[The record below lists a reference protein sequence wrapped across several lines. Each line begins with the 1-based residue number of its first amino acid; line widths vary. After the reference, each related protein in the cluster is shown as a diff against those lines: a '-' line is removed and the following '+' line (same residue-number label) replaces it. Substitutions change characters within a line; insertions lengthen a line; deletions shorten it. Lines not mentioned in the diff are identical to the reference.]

1 VLDMNRPL
9 PRSPEAERAVLG
21 GLMLAP
27 EQVPAIADRLVPEDF
42 HRVAHQRL
50 YRLMLDMSAA
60 GRPPDMLGVTAELM
74 RLDRAE
80 EAGGIAYVS
89 GLPDNVPSTENLD
102 HYADIVRERA
112 LSRRLVEIAERARDA
127 ALGGS
132 GTPAEQ
138 IEATQAALDALG
150 AAQPSEGWRYV
161 ADLLDEEVIRIQAA
175 AERRGQMSGLPTG
188 LAELDRILCG
198 LQPGNLIVLGARPG
212 CGKAQPLTAKI
223 LTPTGWTT
231 MGALKV
237 GDLVIGSN
245 GQPTRVLGVY
255 PQGVRPV
262 FKVRMTDGVET
273 LCCDEHLW
281 ATQTRL
287 ELRRGDPPSVKSL
300 AEIRASLRW
309 ENGSRF
315 NHRVATV
322 EPVAFAPHGDTPIH
336 PYLLGLILGDGSLS
350 ARVLLHNP
358 EPDLWAAVERLV
370 PEGDTVKVMPGG
382 VGCRIN
388 MARKAPGGTK
398 TWRSIQQ
405 LGLAWCDSFTK
416 FIPPAYLRGSIET
429 RIALLQGLCDTD
441 GSVDEKRGSVEYST
455 SSHQLARDVR
465 ELVWSLGGT
474 ATDTIRHTFYTYKGQ
489 RLPGAPS
496 HRLMLTL
503 PPHIVP
509 VASVKNRAKWR
520 DTPHATRYR
529 SFDTVEPAGEAEC
542 QCIMVEA
549 ANHQY
554 VTDDFIVTH
563 NTSLAINAIART
575 AATVGAV
582 GVFSLEMSRG
592 EIVTR
597 LLCCEARVDSSRI
610 RRGTLTGEDWDA
622 LMPAAERLAHLPIL
636 IDDTPGLTP
645 SQIRARVLKLKAL
658 RPDLGLVVVDYLG
671 LIGGHGT
678 DQEKAGAAAVAL
690 KSLAKELQ
698 IPVVALAQLNR
709 GVESRPDKRPV
720 ASDLRD
726 SGKVEQ
732 TADVIVLIFRDEY
745 YNRESTRKGEADL
758 LIVKHRNGGVGDV
771 AVAFEAEFTRFGDLA
786 RPVDSWGGR

>member
-1 VLDMNRPL
+1 
-9 PRSPEAERAVLG
+9 
-21 GLMLAP
+21 
-27 EQVPAIADRLVPEDF
+27 
-42 HRVAHQRL
+42 
-50 YRLMLDMSAA
+50 
-60 GRPPDMLGVTAELM
+60 M

-127 ALGGS
+127 AMGGS

-212 CGKAQPLTAKI
+212 CGK
-223 LTPTGWTT
+223 
-231 MGALKV
+231 
-237 GDLVIGSN
+237 
-245 GQPTRVLGVY
+245 
-255 PQGVRPV
+255 
-262 FKVRMTDGVET
+262 
-273 LCCDEHLW
+273 
-281 ATQTRL
+281 
-287 ELRRGDPPSVKSL
+287 
-300 AEIRASLRW
+300 
-309 ENGSRF
+309 
-315 NHRVATV
+315 
-322 EPVAFAPHGDTPIH
+322 
-336 PYLLGLILGDGSLS
+336 
-350 ARVLLHNP
+350 
-358 EPDLWAAVERLV
+358 
-370 PEGDTVKVMPGG
+370 
-382 VGCRIN
+382 
-388 MARKAPGGTK
+388 
-398 TWRSIQQ
+398 
-405 LGLAWCDSFTK
+405 
-416 FIPPAYLRGSIET
+416 
-429 RIALLQGLCDTD
+429 
-441 GSVDEKRGSVEYST
+441 
-455 SSHQLARDVR
+455 
-465 ELVWSLGGT
+465 
-474 ATDTIRHTFYTYKGQ
+474 
-489 RLPGAPS
+489 
-496 HRLMLTL
+496 
-503 PPHIVP
+503 
-509 VASVKNRAKWR
+509 
-520 DTPHATRYR
+520 
-529 SFDTVEPAGEAEC
+529 
-542 QCIMVEA
+542 
-549 ANHQY
+549 
-554 VTDDFIVTH
+554 
-563 NTSLAINAIART
+563 TSLAINAIART

-622 LMPAAERLAHLPIL
+622 LMPAAERLGHLPIL

-658 RPDLGLVVVDYLG
+658 RPDLGLIVVDYLG

-678 DQEKAGAAAVAL
+678 DQDKAGAAAVAL

-732 TADVIVLIFRDEY
+732 TADVIVLIFRDEL

>member
-1 VLDMNRPL
+1 MSREERAL

-27 EQVPAIADRLVPEDF
+27 EQVPTIADRLVPEDF

-50 YRLMLDMSAA
+50 YRLMLDLSAA

-89 GLPDNVPSTENLD
+89 GLPDNVPSTENLE

-198 LQPGNLIVLGARPG
+198 LQPGNLIIVGARPG
-212 CGKAQPLTAKI
+212 AGK
-223 LTPTGWTT
+223 
-231 MGALKV
+231 
-237 GDLVIGSN
+237 
-245 GQPTRVLGVY
+245 
-255 PQGVRPV
+255 
-262 FKVRMTDGVET
+262 
-273 LCCDEHLW
+273 
-281 ATQTRL
+281 
-287 ELRRGDPPSVKSL
+287 
-300 AEIRASLRW
+300 
-309 ENGSRF
+309 
-315 NHRVATV
+315 
-322 EPVAFAPHGDTPIH
+322 
-336 PYLLGLILGDGSLS
+336 
-350 ARVLLHNP
+350 
-358 EPDLWAAVERLV
+358 
-370 PEGDTVKVMPGG
+370 
-382 VGCRIN
+382 
-388 MARKAPGGTK
+388 
-398 TWRSIQQ
+398 
-405 LGLAWCDSFTK
+405 
-416 FIPPAYLRGSIET
+416 
-429 RIALLQGLCDTD
+429 
-441 GSVDEKRGSVEYST
+441 T
-455 SSHQLARDVR
+455 S
-465 ELVWSLGGT
+465 
-474 ATDTIRHTFYTYKGQ
+474 
-489 RLPGAPS
+489 
-496 HRLMLTL
+496 
-503 PPHIVP
+503 
-509 VASVKNRAKWR
+509 
-520 DTPHATRYR
+520 
-529 SFDTVEPAGEAEC
+529 C
-542 QCIMVEA
+542 
-549 ANHQY
+549 
-554 VTDDFIVTH
+554 
-563 NTSLAINAIART
+563 AINAMART
-575 AATVGAV
+575 AATVCTV

-622 LMPAAERLAHLPIL
+622 LMPAAERLGHLPIL

-732 TADVIVLIFRDEY
+732 TADVIVLIFRDEL

-758 LIVKHRNGGVGDV
+758 LIVKHRNGGIGDV
-771 AVAFEAEFTRFGDLA
+771 AVAFEAEFTRFGDLVRA
-786 RPVDSWGGR
+786 DGRRDGWDG